1 MFFLLLAFIRSTTPQ
16 PNLQEDE
23 VLLQEIARGKSSAL
37 GALYDRYSHL
47 VYSLTY
53 AVVNDEGLAEEISQ
67 EVFLQV
73 WNKAATYQPG
83 LGKVSTWV
91 SSIARHRAID
101 QLRRLHSRPEGHRV
115 EWEESDD
122 SEEPGLVDP
131 VGIEMQVDS
140 ALESRVLLRAIRQLP
155 KEQQHVLALAY
166 FQGLSHLE
174 IAEATGEPL
183 GTIKT
188 RIRLAMQK
196 LRTALRV
203 PLGD

>member
-1 MFFLLLAFIRSTTPQ
+1 MLAILHSSP
-16 PNLQEDE
+16 PKPDLQEDE
-23 VLLQEIARGKSSAL
+23 TLLREIASGQSVAL
-37 GALYDRYSHL
+37 GALYDRYSRL
-47 VYSLTY
+47 VYSL
-53 AVVNDEGLAEEISQ
+53 AFAIVNDQGLAEEISQ

-73 WNKAATYQPG
+73 WNKAGTYQPG
-83 LGKVSTWV
+83 IGKVSTWV

-101 QLRRLHSRPEGHRV
+101 QLRRQQTRPEGHRG
-115 EWEESDD
+115 EWEASDD
-122 SEEPGLVDP
+122 SDEPDLVDP
-131 VGIEMQVDS
+131 VGLETQVDS
-140 ALESRVLLRAIRQLP
+140 HLDGRVLLRAIHHLP

-166 FQGLSHLE
+166 FQGLSHQE

-203 PLGD
+203 TLGD